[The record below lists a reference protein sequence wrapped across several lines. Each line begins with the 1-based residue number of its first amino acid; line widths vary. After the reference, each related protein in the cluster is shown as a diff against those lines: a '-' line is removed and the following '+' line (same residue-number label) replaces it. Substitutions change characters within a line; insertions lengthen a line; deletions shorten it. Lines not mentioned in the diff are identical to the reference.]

1 MLSVGKKCSLKNLYA
16 VLHSQWR
23 QDLQF
28 SDQAPGSKILKL
40 KGNLEGG
47 GATALVWRMEIAA
60 LGLSV
65 TSSKHYP
72 RNRILQRRRNERM
85 GPPTN

>member
-72 RNRILQRRRNERM
+72 RNRILQRRRDERM
-85 GPPTN
+85 GSPTN